1 VLGARRSSWR
11 MYCGARCLNLPS
23 CLFFFNLTFSM
34 DTLGLVHPR
43 RYPAHRDASLSRSS
57 CLRHHVRYPRQLDLS
72 IENLAI
78 LATHKTSR
86 WSSAGAGWGIRHLF
100 PAPRITTFLSTSTSS
115 SPLLSH
121 HFAALT
127 LLVSRLVNQL
137 RTTGRS
143 SSQRPE
149 HYTD

>member
-1 VLGARRSSWR
+1 
-11 MYCGARCLNLPS
+11 MYCGARCLNLSS
-23 CLFFFNLTFSM
+23 CLFFFNLTLSL

-43 RYPAHRDASLSRSS
+43 NIRPIGTPAHLALPAYVIMYAT
-57 CLRHHVRYPRQLDLS
+57 LRQLDLS

-78 LATHKTSR
+78 IATHKTSR
-86 WSSAGAGWGIRHLF
+86 WSSARACLICSPPHVQL
-100 PAPRITTFLSTSTSS
+100 PSS
-115 SPLLSH
+115 RPLPLPLLSH
-121 HFAALT
+121 HFAALI

-137 RTTGRS
+137 HTTGRS